1 MDITS
6 IARSGMDGAQRTLET
21 AARRIT
27 RSDPSGGGAG
37 LSADMLALLEARNQ
51 FAANAQVV
59 RTADYMQKRLID
71 LVG

>member
-21 AARRIT
+21 AARRIAKPNPA
-27 RSDPSGGGAG
+27 SDGEGP
-37 LSADMLALLEARNQ
+37 SADMLALLEARNQ

-59 RTADYMQKRLID
+59 RTADDMQKRLID
-71 LVG
+71 LLG